1 MYFVR
6 IIIMIEK
13 FKNFS
18 ALNNENDP
26 LKIDIVGE
34 TYCDKTF
41 KIERACSDLNAL
53 EFIIDGKGTL
63 DIDGQHLVPEKSDI
77 FFLKVGSKHKYKSDG
92 NNPWHKLWIVFTGN
106 FADSLINCYL
116 PKDTYLFKNCDCV
129 KKYFEEIVEI
139 SRQDIP
145 YDLMVNKITINL
157 MHIFMYIR
165 NRILIENADLP
176 DIIRKKL
183 DECVE
188 SYFNLDKLCENM
200 NYSKN
205 YIINVFK
212 NKYKITPYQ
221 YYLDKKIDAAKT
233 YLTHTNVSIGT
244 ISKTLHYAD
253 QQYFSSSFKKTVGCS
268 PVEYRRKTRKE

>member
-13 FKNFS
+13 FKNFT

-63 DIDGQHLVPEKSDI
+63 DIDGQHLVPEKNDI

-92 NNPWHKLWIVFTGN
+92 NNPWHKLWIVFTGD

-165 NRILIENADLP
+165 NRILIENTDLP